1 MKTMEYQ
8 ITIVIKKNRK
18 FVVETYMDYEQ
29 FKYYQQPAF
38 DSYRLLEGQIYEVG
52 SVVEL
57 VYKYKGQL
65 FFMHEKI
72 TACNLPESITQVYL
86 LGETKNRCISSFREA
101 NGNTIWHMD
110 VHFQFEADEG
120 QDKKVF
126 MKKTEEDMMAFKTY
140 VEGL

>member
-1 MKTMEYQ
+1 MKRLRHVIYQ
-8 ITIVIKKNRK
+8 NPSHK
-18 FVVETYMDYEQ
+18 
-29 FKYYQQPAF
+29 
-38 DSYRLLEGQIYEVG
+38 
-52 SVVEL
+52 
-57 VYKYKGQL
+57 
-65 FFMHEKI
+65 
-72 TACNLPESITQVYL
+72 SIF